1 MQVCLHKIGS
11 RQLGKLTI
19 CSHWTINPLRTLHQR
34 SVLNTVA
41 SLLINVHALTFLIY
55 LYRDDWPVSANWNAM
70 DVWQILCYHNVFF
83 VLVEYCVVLSLSK
96 GITLESIM
104 TTEASK
110 LPSKGTEIVS
120 ISVVKTFVKNKPLRC
135 PSHVCSG

>member
-1 MQVCLHKIGS
+1 MLVG
-11 RQLGKLTI
+11 
-19 CSHWTINPLRTLHQR
+19 
-34 SVLNTVA
+34 
-41 SLLINVHALTFLIY
+41 LLINVSALTFLIY

-120 ISVVKTFVKNKPLRC
+120 ISVVKTFVKNKP
-135 PSHVCSG
+135 SHVRSG

>member
-1 MQVCLHKIGS
+1 M
-11 RQLGKLTI
+11 
-19 CSHWTINPLRTLHQR
+19 
-34 SVLNTVA
+34 
-41 SLLINVHALTFLIY
+41 
-55 LYRDDWPVSANWNAM
+55 SANWNAM

-120 ISVVKTFVKNKPLRC
+120 ISVVKIFVKKQTTQIPKSYAKWVENKGLTN
-135 PSHVCSG
+135 HL

>member
-1 MQVCLHKIGS
+1 MLFKYS
-11 RQLGKLTI
+11 SKSADKLLKFI
-19 CSHWTINPLRTLHQR
+19 
-34 SVLNTVA
+34 
-41 SLLINVHALTFLIY
+41 F
-55 LYRDDWPVSANWNAM
+55 RDDWPVSANWNAM

-110 LPSKGTEIVS
+110 FPSKGTEIVS
-120 ISVVKTFVKNKPLRC
+120 KSVVKTFVTNHLLRF
-135 PSHVCSG
+135 PSHVGSG

>member
-1 MQVCLHKIGS
+1 MHYLVQFVC
-11 RQLGKLTI
+11 
-19 CSHWTINPLRTLHQR
+19 
-34 SVLNTVA
+34 
-41 SLLINVHALTFLIY
+41 
-55 LYRDDWPVSANWNAM
+55 RDDWPVSANWNAM

-104 TTEASK
+104 TTDTSK

-120 ISVVKTFVKNKPLRC
+120 ISEVKTFVTNSDSQVMCAVGRK
-135 PSHVCSG
+135 

>member
-1 MQVCLHKIGS
+1 MLFKYS
-11 RQLGKLTI
+11 SKSADKLLKFI
-19 CSHWTINPLRTLHQR
+19 
-34 SVLNTVA
+34 
-41 SLLINVHALTFLIY
+41 F
-55 LYRDDWPVSANWNAM
+55 RDDWPVSANWNAM

-110 LPSKGTEIVS
+110 LSSKGTEIVS
-120 ISVVKTFVKNKPLRC
+120 ISVV
-135 PSHVCSG
+135 

>member
-1 MQVCLHKIGS
+1 MLFKYS
-11 RQLGKLTI
+11 SKSADKLLKFI
-19 CSHWTINPLRTLHQR
+19 C
-34 SVLNTVA
+34 
-41 SLLINVHALTFLIY
+41 
-55 LYRDDWPVSANWNAM
+55 RDDWPVSANWNAM

-110 LPSKGTEIVS
+110 FPSKGTEIVS
-120 ISVVKTFVKNKPLRC
+120 ISVVKTFVTNKLLRF
-135 PSHVCSG
+135 PSHVLSG

>member
-1 MQVCLHKIGS
+1 M
-11 RQLGKLTI
+11 
-19 CSHWTINPLRTLHQR
+19 
-34 SVLNTVA
+34 LNTVA
-41 SLLINVHALTFLIY
+41 SLLINVRALTFLIY

-104 TTEASK
+104 TTDASK

-120 ISVVKTFVKNKPLRC
+120 ISIVKTFVKKQTTQMTKSCTQWVTR
-135 PSHVCSG
+135 V